1 MVCEIFPWAVT
12 ESYEQ
17 DPASKENI
25 SRLNPRNQGRRQRRP
40 RRRADAT
47 SDRPATDDS
56 GGMMPNFSA
65 ERGVDEQGVK
75 DDLYLASK
83 EPISCDHCSGHG
95 AFPPVF
101 RPPVARATLYRSGVA
116 IRVLERAAW
125 WTARGTRD
133 NIRLPDLESLIRR
146 SGEKMGE
153 LKRLRRSVGAW
164 RRIRLVALTR
174 QSQPGAAGMGIKPL
188 YAGTARTRHRPLGA
202 WHGVWRAIGVRS
214 LWENMGAGRGD
225 SPPCR

>member
-1 MVCEIFPWAVT
+1 
-12 ESYEQ
+12 
-17 DPASKENI
+17 
-25 SRLNPRNQGRRQRRP
+25 
-40 RRRADAT
+40 
-47 SDRPATDDS
+47 
-56 GGMMPNFSA
+56 MPNFSA

-83 EPISCDHCSGHG
+83 EPISCDHCCGHG

-101 RPPVARATLYRSGVA
+101 RPRVARATLYRSGVA

-146 SGEKMGE
+146 SGAKMGE

-164 RRIRLVALTR
+164 RRIRLVAMTR
-174 QSQPGAAGMGIKPL
+174 QSQPGATGMGIKPL
-188 YAGTARTRHRPLGA
+188 YAGTARTRHRPFGSLTRGLARHRGALTLGKY
-202 WHGVWRAIGVRS
+202 GRRARRFTAMPLTGLLVSAYKAASAEFGIGVPWFATARIRVLLALGLS
-214 LWENMGAGRGD
+214 WVVT
-225 SPPCR
+225 S